1 LAFNEICQKNMLDK
15 APNETVEGESLH
27 GMLFTVSLVIG
38 AVLDLKK
45 SRVFV
50 GWEKPTWEIQ
60 RRYGAMPSL
69 SRASWQETSRQ
80 MRQRFVAVVLSVR
93 WSTVLAAVCLSL
105 VLCTISV
112 PTAKAQAV
120 YGSIGGTVVDS
131 SGSTVANAKVTITD
145 TARQV
150 VFATQTDNSGR
161 YDERHLIAGH
171 YQVKV
176 EAQGF
181 KTVVSLVDVSVDSLT
196 TFDATLQPGA
206 ISETV
211 NVVDEVPLL
220 KTERTDV
227 STVLSSEQVNE
238 LPTFGRNFSQLL
250 LVTPGTVQFCW
261 GDTSTENPQSGLAV
275 NVNGQMFVGVNT
287 ILDGTDNRDF
297 LYGNMLI
304 VPTLDSIAETKVTT
318 SSYDA
323 EFGQISAALVTVST
337 KSGTDKW
344 HGSGFFYRRSDAT
357 FARDPF
363 AQANPDPVTGRF
375 IPQTL
380 WGQFGGSIGGAII
393 KNKLFIFGDYQGTR
407 AHDGGSAE
415 AVVPTQAERS
425 GDFSAWASN
434 NPIFNPFCTSGT
446 TCVNGIQDNLAAR
459 PQFSYNGRLNVID
472 PALISPV
479 ATALLNYVPL
489 PLPALE
495 NAPGYQ
501 LGNPNFAASGEE
513 IYHADALDVRADY
526 FSSDKLRLF
535 DRYTFTQFHKEA
547 PGLFG
552 GAVGGPQLNQI
563 GYTGVGD
570 TRPQSNSFGVSY
582 AISPSLLMDV
592 RFGWYK
598 QRINVDPLVDGNFAT
613 QAGAPGLNIPT
624 DPTTNNMPH
633 FSIGEG
639 PGELDF
645 GNGLYNNCNCP
656 LIERMQQ
663 FQEIGNLTW
672 TVGKHTF
679 KFGPDFHYLQN
690 LRLPS
695 DQHRS
700 GEVFTTDALTEGL
713 NLPGLGMAGFLLGEV
728 SQFDRYISKDETAGE
743 RQWRFFFYG
752 QDTWRI
758 TSKLTL
764 NYGLRWE
771 IYRPQSVTGKDQG
784 GWYNLANNEIDVAG
798 ENGVP
803 LSGPVVT
810 NLKNFAPRAGL
821 AYQID
826 PKTVVRMGYG
836 RSFDVGMFG
845 TIFGHTVTQNLPVLG
860 TQQINPEPN
869 QWDSAFAL
877 STGPPLLDPATTLD
891 SQPVGPDGNHI
902 YPNGVNQFRAWVMP
916 FHTLMPT
923 VDSWNASVQRQITPT
938 LSLQAAYVGNKGSHI
953 FVGENNWINL
963 NTQTEAGFCTPTILA
978 MNPVPT
984 ICQSAQMRLP
994 YYQSPHPYGLSVGL
1008 QCMCN
1013 PGDNHYNSLQVQLDQ
1028 RLWHGLNILGNYT
1041 FSHAKNH
1048 DSPDFLY
1055 APSLEYG
1062 RPAWQRNQNIT
1073 VSTIYELPFGK
1084 GKALAGNA
1092 PSALNYVI
1100 GGWQVINVTT
1110 IMSGSGVNPNYGE
1123 CGDDNDAGVCFP
1135 NVVGSWH
1142 VSHPNKSG
1150 WFATTALVP
1159 QPGGGLAPTPLD
1171 ANGQSSGPWQRPAAP
1186 APGSPSFG
1194 NAQRDSIIGPKW
1206 FDSDLSVVK
1215 NVLVGEQ
1222 FRVEFR
1228 AEAFNVFNHPNLG
1241 DPNSCV
1247 DCSNGGTIT
1256 GLANNAIMRRM
1267 QFGLRFDF

>member
-1 LAFNEICQKNMLDK
+1 
-15 APNETVEGESLH
+15 
-27 GMLFTVSLVIG
+27 
-38 AVLDLKK
+38 
-45 SRVFV
+45 
-50 GWEKPTWEIQ
+50 
-60 RRYGAMPSL
+60 MPSL
-69 SRASWQETSRQ
+69 SHVSCQESYREI
-80 MRQRFVAVVLSVR
+80 RQRFLAATHSRRVV
-93 WSTVLAAVCLSL
+93 TVLALACLSL
-105 VLCTISV
+105 LLSTISA
-112 PTAKAQAV
+112 PAANAQAV
-120 YGSIGGTVVDS
+120 YGSIGGNVIDV

-150 VFATQTDNSGR
+150 VFTTQTDSSGR

-171 YQVKV
+171 YQVKI

-181 KTVVSLVDVSVDSLT
+181 KTELSAVDVSVDSLT
-196 TFDATLQPGA
+196 TFDAKLQPGA
-206 ISETV
+206 VTETV
-211 NVVDEVPLL
+211 NVVDQAPLL

-227 STVLSSEQVNE
+227 STVLSTEQINE

-275 NVNGQMFVGVNT
+275 NANGQMFVGVNT

-304 VPTLDSIAETKVTT
+304 VPNLDSIAETKVTT

-363 AQANPDPVTGRF
+363 AQAVADPITGRY
-375 IPQTL
+375 IPPTL
-380 WGQFGGSIGGAII
+380 WGQFGGSIGGALI

-407 AHDGGSAE
+407 AHDGGSAQ
-415 AVVPTQAERS
+415 AVVPTAAERG

-434 NPIFNPFCTSGT
+434 NPIYNPLCTSGT
-446 TCVNGIQDNLAAR
+446 PGCNNGIQDNLFAR
-459 PQFSYNGRLNVID
+459 PQFSYNGKLNVID
-472 PALISPV
+472 PSLISPV

-501 LGNPNFAASGEE
+501 VGNPNYEAGGDE
-513 IYHADALDVRADY
+513 IYHADALDARVDY
-526 FSSDKLRLF
+526 FYSDKLRLF

-552 GAVGGPQLNQI
+552 GAAGGPQLNPI

-582 AISPSLLMDV
+582 PIKPNLLMDA

-598 QRINVDPLVDGNFAT
+598 QRINVNPLVTGNFAT
-613 QAGAPGLNIPT
+613 QAGAPGLNIPS
-624 DPTTNNMPH
+624 DPTTNSMPH
-633 FSIGEG
+633 FSINEG
-639 PGELDF
+639 SGNLDF
-645 GNGLYNNCNCP
+645 GNGLYDNCNCP
-656 LIERMQQ
+656 LVERMQH

-679 KFGPDFHYLQN
+679 KFGPDFHYNQN

-695 DQHRS
+695 DEHRS
-700 GEVFTTDALTEGL
+700 GEVYSFNNLTVGEVINPVTLQPTQIG
-713 NLPGLGMAGFLLGEV
+713 GLGMAGFLLGEV
-728 SQFDRYISKDETAGE
+728 SQFQRYISNVNDAGE

-752 QDTWRI
+752 QDTWRV
-758 TSKLTL
+758 TPKLTL
-764 NYGLRWE
+764 TYGLRWE
-771 IYRPQSVTGKDQG
+771 LYRPQRVTGKDRG
-784 GWYNLANNEIDVAG
+784 GWFNLANGEIDVAG

-810 NLKNFAPRAGL
+810 NLKNFAPRAGI
-821 AYQID
+821 AYQVS

-860 TQQINPEPN
+860 TQEINPLPN
-869 QWDSAFAL
+869 GWDPAFQLA
-877 STGPPLLDPATTLD
+877 TGPPLLDPDTVLNT
-891 SQPVGPDGNHI
+891 QPVGPDGNHI
-902 YPNGVNQFRAWVMP
+902 YPDGFRAWVMP
-916 FHTLMPT
+916 FHTRMPT
-923 VDSWNASVQRQITPT
+923 VDSWNATVQRQITPT
-938 LSLQAAYVGNKGSHI
+938 LSLQAGYVGNKGSHI

-963 NTQTEAGFCTPTILA
+963 NTPTEVGFCPGGGNVAPCVDQLH
-978 MNPVPT
+978 
-984 ICQSAQMRLP
+984 RLP
-994 YYQSPHPYGLSVGL
+994 FYNSPNNFGLTTGL

-1013 PGDNHYNSLQVQLDQ
+1013 PGDNHYNSLQVQLDK
-1028 RLWHGLNILGNYT
+1028 RFSHGLNILGNYT
-1041 FSHAKNH
+1041 YSHAKNH

-1055 APSLEYG
+1055 DPAIEYG

-1092 PSALNYVI
+1092 PSAVNYII
-1100 GGWQVINVTT
+1100 GGWQVVNVTT
-1110 IMSGSGVNPNYGE
+1110 IMSGSGVNPGYSLAGS
-1123 CGDDNDAGVCFP
+1123 DNDAGVGFP

-1142 VSHPNKSG
+1142 VPHPNRNE
-1150 WFATTALVP
+1150 WFAPTALV
-1159 QPGGGLAPTPLD
+1159 GGTPTLLAT
-1171 ANGQSSGPWQRPAAP
+1171 NSQTSGPWQRPAAP
-1186 APGSPSFG
+1186 VPGLPSFG

-1215 NVLVGEQ
+1215 IVPVGEQ
-1222 FRVEFR
+1222 LKIQFR

-1241 DPNSCV
+1241 NPNSCV
-1247 DCSNGGTIT
+1247 DCSNAGTIT
-1256 GLANNAIMRRM
+1256 GLAANAIMRRM

>member
-1 LAFNEICQKNMLDK
+1 
-15 APNETVEGESLH
+15 
-27 GMLFTVSLVIG
+27 
-38 AVLDLKK
+38 
-45 SRVFV
+45 
-50 GWEKPTWEIQ
+50 
-60 RRYGAMPSL
+60 MPSL
-69 SRASWQETSRQ
+69 SRATCQPVSKGVRQ
-80 MRQRFVAVVLSVR
+80 SFLTVMRSARF
-93 WSTVLAAVCLSL
+93 STILGATCLSL
-105 VLCTISV
+105 VLSIMGV
-112 PTAKAQAV
+112 PAAEAQAV

-131 SGSTVANAKVTITD
+131 SGGTVGNAMVTITD
-145 TARQV
+145 TERQV
-150 VFATQTDNSGR
+150 VFKTQTDSSGR

-171 YQVKV
+171 YQVKI
-176 EAQGF
+176 EAPGF
-181 KTVVSLVDVSVDSLT
+181 KTVISNLEVSVDSVT
-196 TFDATLQPGA
+196 SFDATLRLGA
-206 ISETV
+206 ISEQVTV
-211 NVVDEVPLL
+211 TDQAPLL

-227 STVLSSEQVNE
+227 STVLSTEQVND
-238 LPTFGRNFSQLL
+238 LPTYSRNFSQLL

-304 VPTLDSIAETKVTT
+304 VPDLDSIAETKVTT

-375 IPQTL
+375 IPPTL
-380 WGQFGGSIGGAII
+380 WGQFGGSLGGAII

-415 AVVPTQAERS
+415 AEVPTQAERN
-425 GDFSAWASN
+425 GDFSRWLPN
-434 NPIFNPFCTSGT
+434 NPIFNPYSGCPGSP
-446 TCVNGIQDNLAAR
+446 TCVNGVQDDLTKR
-459 PQFSYNGRLNVID
+459 TPFQYNGHLNVID
-472 PALISPV
+472 PSLISPV
-479 ATALLNYVPL
+479 ATALLKYIPL
-489 PLPALE
+489 PLPQLAN
-495 NAPGYQ
+495 NAPGT
-501 LGNPNFAASGEE
+501 PNYAASGDE
-513 IYHADALDVRADY
+513 IYHGDAVNVRADY

-552 GAVGGPQLNQI
+552 GAVGGPQFSQI

-582 AISPSLLMDV
+582 ALRPTLLLDF

-598 QRINVDPLVDGNFAT
+598 QRINVDPLVNGNFAT

-663 FQEIGNLTW
+663 FQEVGNLTW
-672 TVGKHTF
+672 IKGKHTF
-679 KFGPDFHYLQN
+679 KFGADFHRLQN

-700 GEVFTTDALTEGL
+700 GEVYTFNALTSGDL
-713 NLPGLGMAGFLLGEV
+713 GGTQTGGLGMAGFLLGGV
-728 SQFDRYISKDETAGE
+728 SQFNRYISHVEDAGE
-743 RQWRFFFYG
+743 RQWRYFFYG

-758 TSKLTL
+758 TPKLTF

-771 IYRPQSVTGKDQG
+771 IYRPQSVTGKDRG
-784 GWYNLANNEIDVAG
+784 GWFNLANGEIDVAG

-821 AYQID
+821 AYQIN

-860 TQQINPEPN
+860 TQEINPLPN
-869 QWDSAFAL
+869 GWDGAFNLAA
-877 STGPPLLDPATTLD
+877 GPPLLDPATVLNN
-891 SQPVGPDGNHI
+891 QPVGADGNHI
-902 YPNGVNQFRAWVMP
+902 YPDGFRAWVLP
-916 FHTLMPT
+916 FHTHMPT
-923 VDSWNASVQRQITPT
+923 VDSWNATVQRQITPT
-938 LSLQAAYVGNKGSHI
+938 LSLQAGYVGNKGSHI

-963 NTQTEAGFCTPTILA
+963 NTQTETGFC
-978 MNPVPT
+978 
-984 ICQSAQMRLP
+984 QSGVTGPECLSVQQRLP
-994 YYQSPHPYGLSVGL
+994 YFNAPHPFQLTTGL

-1013 PGDNHYNSLQVQLDQ
+1013 PGDNHYNSLQVQLDK
-1028 RLWHGLNILGNYT
+1028 RFSHGLNILGNYT

-1055 APSLEYG
+1055 DPGLLYG
-1062 RPAWQRNQNIT
+1062 RPSWQRNQNIT

-1092 PSALNYVI
+1092 PSAVNYII
-1100 GGWQVINVTT
+1100 GGWQLVNVTT
-1110 IMSGSGVNPNYGE
+1110 IQSGSGVNPSYGE
-1123 CGDDNDAGVCFP
+1123 CGGDNDAGVCFP
-1135 NVVGSWH
+1135 NVVGNWH
-1142 VSHPNKSG
+1142 VSNPNKNG
-1150 WFATTALVP
+1150 WFAQTAEVD
-1159 QPGGGLAPTPLD
+1159 GAPTPLQ
-1171 ANGQSSGPWQRPAAP
+1171 ANGRASGPWQRPATP
-1186 APGSPSFG
+1186 VPGFPSFG
-1194 NAQRDSIIGPKW
+1194 DAQRNMIIGPRW
-1206 FDSDLSVVK
+1206 FDSDLAVVK
-1215 NVLVGEQ
+1215 SVPIGEELRIQ
-1222 FRVEFR
+1222 FR
-1228 AEAFNVFNHPNLG
+1228 ADAYNVFNHPNLG
-1241 DPNSCV
+1241 NPGGCV
-1247 DCSNGGTIT
+1247 DCFGGATINN
-1256 GLANNAIMRRM
+1256 LANNATMRRM

>member
-1 LAFNEICQKNMLDK
+1 
-15 APNETVEGESLH
+15 V
-27 GMLFTVSLVIG
+27 
-38 AVLDLKK
+38 
-45 SRVFV
+45 
-50 GWEKPTWEIQ
+50 
-60 RRYGAMPSL
+60 
-69 SRASWQETSRQ
+69 
-80 MRQRFVAVVLSVR
+80 
-93 WSTVLAAVCLSL
+93 TVLALACLSL
-105 VLCTISV
+105 LLSTIGA
-112 PTAKAQAV
+112 PAANAQAV
-120 YGSIGGTVVDS
+120 YGSIGGNVVDVA
-131 SGSTVANAKVTITD
+131 GATVGNAKVTITD
-145 TARQV
+145 TARGV
-150 VFATQTDNSGR
+150 VFTTQTDSSGR

-171 YQVKV
+171 YQVKI

-181 KTVVSLVDVSVDSLT
+181 KTEVAAVDVSVDTLT
-196 TFDATLQPGA
+196 TFDAKLQPGA
-206 ISETV
+206 VTETV
-211 NVVDEVPLL
+211 NVVDEAPLL

-227 STVLSSEQVNE
+227 STVLSTEQVNE

-275 NVNGQMFVGVNT
+275 NANGQMFVGVNT

-304 VPTLDSIAETKVTT
+304 VPNLDSIAETKVTT

-363 AQANPDPVTGRF
+363 AQANADPITGRY
-375 IPQTL
+375 IPPTL
-380 WGQFGGSIGGAII
+380 WGQFGGSIGGALI

-407 AHDGGSAE
+407 AHDGGSAQ
-415 AVVPTQAERS
+415 AVVPTAAERS

-434 NPIFNPFCTSGT
+434 NPIFNPLCTSGT
-446 TCVNGIQDNLAAR
+446 PGCNNGIQDNLSAR
-459 PQFSYNGRLNVID
+459 PQFSYNGKLNVID
-472 PALISPV
+472 PSLISPV

-489 PLPALE
+489 PLPAME

-501 LGNPNFAASGEE
+501 VGNPNYEAGGDE
-513 IYHADALDVRADY
+513 IYHADALDARVDY
-526 FSSDKLRLF
+526 FYSEKLRLF

-552 GAVGGPQLNQI
+552 GAAGGPQLNPI

-582 AISPSLLMDV
+582 PIKPTLLMDA

-598 QRINVDPLVDGNFAT
+598 QRINVNPLVTGNFAT
-613 QAGAPGLNIPT
+613 QAGAPGLNIPS
-624 DPTTNNMPH
+624 DPTTNSMPH
-633 FSIGEG
+633 FSINEG
-639 PGELDF
+639 SGNLDF
-645 GNGLYNNCNCP
+645 GNGLYDNCNCP
-656 LIERMQQ
+656 LVERMQQ

-679 KFGPDFHYLQN
+679 KFGPDFHYSQN

-695 DQHRS
+695 DEHRS
-700 GEVFTTDALTEGL
+700 GEVYSFNNLTVGELGGSQIG
-713 NLPGLGMAGFLLGEV
+713 GLGMAGFLLGEV
-728 SQFDRYISKDETAGE
+728 SQFQRYISNVNDAGE

-752 QDTWRI
+752 QDTWRV
-758 TSKLTL
+758 TPKLTL
-764 NYGLRWE
+764 TYGLRWE
-771 IYRPQSVTGKDQG
+771 LYRPQRVTGKDRG
-784 GWYNLANNEIDVAG
+784 GWFNLANGEIDVAG

-821 AYQID
+821 AYQIN

-860 TQQINPEPN
+860 TQEINPLPN
-869 QWDSAFAL
+869 GWDPAFQLA
-877 STGPPLLDPATTLD
+877 TGPPLLDPNTVLNT
-891 SQPVGPDGNHI
+891 QPVGPDGNHI
-902 YPNGVNQFRAWVMP
+902 YPDGFRAWVMP
-916 FHTLMPT
+916 FHTRMPT
-923 VDSWNASVQRQITPT
+923 VDSWNATVQRQITPT
-938 LSLQAAYVGNKGSHI
+938 LSLQAGYVGNKGSHI

-963 NTQTEAGFCTPTILA
+963 NTPTEVGFCPGGGNVAPCVDQLH
-978 MNPVPT
+978 
-984 ICQSAQMRLP
+984 RLP
-994 YYQSPHPYGLSVGL
+994 FYNSPNNFGLTTGL

-1013 PGDNHYNSLQVQLDQ
+1013 PGDNHYNSLQVQLDK
-1028 RLWHGLNILGNYT
+1028 RFSHGLNILGNYT
-1041 FSHAKNH
+1041 YSHAKNH

-1055 APSLEYG
+1055 NPAIEYG

-1092 PSALNYVI
+1092 PSAVNYII
-1100 GGWQVINVTT
+1100 GGWQVVNVTT
-1110 IMSGSGVNPNYGE
+1110 IMSGSGVNPGYSLAGS
-1123 CGDDNDAGVCFP
+1123 DNDAGVGFP

-1142 VSHPNKSG
+1142 VPHPNRNE
-1150 WFATTALVP
+1150 WFAPTALV
-1159 QPGGGLAPTPLD
+1159 GGTPTLLAT
-1171 ANGQSSGPWQRPAAP
+1171 NSQTSGPWQRPAAP
-1186 APGSPSFG
+1186 VPGLPSFG

-1215 NVLVGEQ
+1215 IVPVGEQ
-1222 FRVEFR
+1222 LKIQFR

-1241 DPNSCV
+1241 NPNSCV
-1247 DCSNGGTIT
+1247 DCSNAGTIT
-1256 GLANNAIMRRM
+1256 GLAANAIMRRM

>member
-1 LAFNEICQKNMLDK
+1 
-15 APNETVEGESLH
+15 
-27 GMLFTVSLVIG
+27 
-38 AVLDLKK
+38 
-45 SRVFV
+45 
-50 GWEKPTWEIQ
+50 
-60 RRYGAMPSL
+60 MPRL
-69 SRASWQETSRQ
+69 SRASCQEISRGV
-80 MRQRFVAVVLSVR
+80 RQRFLAVTHSVR
-93 WSTVLAAVCLSL
+93 LRTVLTAAALSL
-105 VLCTISV
+105 MLSTIGG
-112 PTAKAQAV
+112 PAANAQAV

-131 SGSTVANAKVTITD
+131 SGSTVGDAKVTITD

-150 VFATQTDNSGR
+150 VFTTQTDSSGR

-171 YQVKV
+171 YQVKI

-181 KTVVSLVDVSVDSLT
+181 KTELSAVDVSVDSLT
-196 TFDATLQPGA
+196 TLDAKLQPGA
-206 ISETV
+206 VSETV
-211 NVVDEVPLL
+211 TVLGVAPLL

-227 STVLSSEQVNE
+227 STVLSSKQVNE

-275 NVNGQMFVGVNT
+275 NANGQMFVGVNT

-304 VPTLDSIAETKVTT
+304 VPNLDSIAETKVTT

-323 EFGQISAALVTVST
+323 EFGEVSAALVTVST
-337 KSGTDKW
+337 KSGTDQW

-363 AQANPDPVTGRF
+363 AQATADPVTGRF
-375 IPQTL
+375 IPPTL

-393 KNKLFIFGDYQGTR
+393 KNKLFVFGDYQGTR
-407 AHDGGSAE
+407 AHDGGSAQ
-415 AVVPTQAERS
+415 AVVPTAAERG

-434 NPIFNPFCTSGT
+434 NPIYNPLCTSGT
-446 TCVNGIQDNLAAR
+446 PGCNNGIQDNLSAR
-459 PQFSYNGRLNVID
+459 PQFSYNGKLNVID
-472 PALISPV
+472 PSLIQPA
-479 ATALLNYVPL
+479 ATALLNFIPL

-501 LGNPNFAASGEE
+501 LGNPNYQASSDE

-526 FSSDKLRLF
+526 FYSDKLRLF

-552 GAVGGPQLNQI
+552 GAAGGPQLNPI

-582 AISPSLLMDV
+582 ALKPNLLMDV

-598 QRINVDPLVDGNFAT
+598 QRINVNPLVSGDFAT
-613 QAGAPGLNIPT
+613 QAGAPGLNIPG
-624 DPTTNNMPH
+624 DPTTNSMPH
-633 FSIGEG
+633 FSINEG
-639 PGELDF
+639 PGNLDF
-645 GNGLYNNCNCP
+645 GNGLYDNCNCP
-656 LIERMQQ
+656 LVERMQQ

-679 KFGPDFHYLQN
+679 KFGPDLHYNQN

-700 GEVFTTDALTEGL
+700 GEVYSFNNLTVGEVGGSQIG
-713 NLPGLGMAGFLLGEV
+713 GLGMAGFLLGEV
-728 SQFDRYISKDETAGE
+728 SQFTRYISHVEDAGE
-743 RQWRFFFYG
+743 RQWRYFFYG
-752 QDTWRI
+752 QDTWRV
-758 TSKLTL
+758 TPKLTL
-764 NYGLRWE
+764 TYGLRWE
-771 IYRPQSVTGKDQG
+771 IYRPQRVTGRDRG
-784 GWYNLANNEIDVAG
+784 GWFNLANGEIDVAG

-821 AYQID
+821 AYQVS
-826 PKTVVRMGYG
+826 PKTVVRVGYG

-860 TQQINPEPN
+860 TQQINPLPN
-869 QWDSAFAL
+869 GWDPAFQLA
-877 STGPPLLDPATTLD
+877 TGPPLLDPGTALTKK
-891 SQPVGPDGNHI
+891 GPDGNYI
-902 YPNGVNQFRAWVMP
+902 YPDGFRAWVMP
-916 FHTLMPT
+916 FHTRMPT
-923 VDSWNASVQRQITPT
+923 VDSWNATVQRQITPT
-938 LSLQAAYVGNKGSHI
+938 LSLQAGYVGNKGSHI

-963 NTQTEAGFCTPTILA
+963 NTPTEVGFCPGGGNVAPCVDQLH
-978 MNPVPT
+978 
-984 ICQSAQMRLP
+984 RLP
-994 YYQSPHPYGLSVGL
+994 FYNSPNNFGLTTGL

-1013 PGDNHYNSLQVQLDQ
+1013 PGDNHYNSLQVQLDK
-1028 RLWHGLNILGNYT
+1028 RFSHGLNILGNYT
-1041 FSHAKNH
+1041 YSHAKNH
-1048 DSPDFLY
+1048 DSPDYLY
-1055 APSLEYG
+1055 DPALEYG
-1062 RPAWQRNQNIT
+1062 RPSWQRNQNIT

-1092 PSALNYVI
+1092 PSAVNYLV
-1100 GGWQVINVTT
+1100 GGWQLVNVTT
-1110 IMSGSGVNPNYGE
+1110 IMSGSGVNPGYQE
-1123 CGDDNDAGVCFP
+1123 CGSDNDAGVCFP
-1135 NVVGSWH
+1135 NVVGSSH
-1142 VSHPNKSG
+1142 VSHPNKKE
-1150 WFATTALVP
+1150 WFAPTALV
-1159 QPGGGLAPTPLD
+1159 GGSPTPLA
-1171 ANGQSSGPWQRPAAP
+1171 ANSQTSGPWQRPSAP
-1186 APGSPSFG
+1186 VPGLPSFG
-1194 NAQRDSIIGPKW
+1194 NAQRNSIIGPKW

-1215 NVLVGEQ
+1215 IVPIGEQ
-1222 FRVEFR
+1222 LKIQFR

-1241 DPNSCV
+1241 NPNSCV
-1247 DCSNGGTIT
+1247 DCFGAGTIN
-1256 GLANNAIMRRM
+1256 GLASNAIMRRM

>member
-1 LAFNEICQKNMLDK
+1 MPNLSSASCQQVSSDIRLRFLTAMR
-15 APNETVEGESLH
+15 SL
-27 GMLFTVSLVIG
+27 
-38 AVLDLKK
+38 
-45 SRVFV
+45 
-50 GWEKPTWEIQ
+50 
-60 RRYGAMPSL
+60 
-69 SRASWQETSRQ
+69 
-80 MRQRFVAVVLSVR
+80 RFCA
-93 WSTVLAAVCLSL
+93 VLAAACLSL
-105 VLCTISV
+105 VLSTISV
-112 PTAKAQAV
+112 PAANAQAV
-120 YGSIGGTVVDS
+120 YGSIGGTVVDA
-131 SGSTVANAKVTITD
+131 SGSTVANAKVTVTD
-145 TARQV
+145 LDRQV
-150 VFATQTDNSGR
+150 VFTTQTDVSGH
-161 YDERHLIAGH
+161 YVERHLIAGH
-171 YQVKV
+171 YQVKI

-181 KTVVSLVDVSVDSLT
+181 KTETSKIDVSVDTVT
-196 TFDATLQPGA
+196 TFDAKLQTGA
-206 ISETV
+206 VSEVV
-211 NVVDEVPLL
+211 NVVDIAPLL

-250 LVTPGTVQFCW
+250 LTTPGTVQFCW

-275 NVNGQMFVGVNT
+275 NANGQMFVGVNT

-304 VPTLDSIAETKVTT
+304 VPNLDSIAETKVTT

-363 AQANPDPVTGRF
+363 LQTQPDAVTGRF

-380 WGQFGGSIGGAII
+380 WGQFGGSIGGALI
-393 KNKLFIFGDYQGTR
+393 KNKLFVFGDYQGTR
-407 AHDGGSAE
+407 AHNGGSAQS
-415 AVVPTQAERS
+415 VVPTAAERM
-425 GDFSAWASN
+425 GDFSAWAASDPIY
-434 NPIFNPFCTSGT
+434 NPICTVGVGCPT
-446 TCVNGIQDNLAAR
+446 GIQDNLSMR
-459 PQFSYNGRLNVID
+459 PQFSYNGKLNVID
-472 PALISPV
+472 PSLIQPA
-479 ATALLNYVPL
+479 ATALLNYIPL

-495 NAPGYQ
+495 NAPTYK
-501 LGNPNFAASGEE
+501 LGNPNYQASADE
-513 IYHADALDVRADY
+513 IYHGDALDARVDY
-526 FSSDKLRLF
+526 FYSDKLRLF
-535 DRYTFTQFHKEA
+535 DRYTFTQFHKSA

-552 GAVGGPQLNQI
+552 GAAGGPQLNPI
-563 GYTGVGD
+563 GYTGTGD

-582 AISPSLLMDV
+582 ALKPNLLMDV

-598 QRINVDPLVDGNFAT
+598 QRINVLPLVSGDFAT
-613 QAGAPGLNIPT
+613 QAGAPGLNIPG
-624 DPTTNNMPH
+624 DSTTNSMPH
-633 FSIGEG
+633 FLISEG
-639 PGELDF
+639 GGELDF
-645 GNGLYNNCNCP
+645 GNGLYDNCNCP
-656 LIERMQQ
+656 LVERMQQ

-679 KFGPDFHYLQN
+679 KFGPDFHYNQN

-700 GEVFTTDALTEGL
+700 GEVYSFNSLTVGAVGGSQIG
-713 NLPGLGMAGFLLGEV
+713 GLGMAGFLLGDV
-728 SQFDRYISKDETAGE
+728 SQFQRYISHVEDAGE

-752 QDTWRI
+752 EDTWRV
-758 TSKLTL
+758 TPKLTL
-764 NYGLRWE
+764 TYGLRWE
-771 IYRPQSVTGKDQG
+771 LYRPQSVTGKDRG
-784 GWYNLANNEIDVAG
+784 GWFNLANGEIDVAG

-821 AYQID
+821 AYQIN

-860 TQQINPEPN
+860 TQQINPLPN
-869 QWDSAFAL
+869 GWDPAFQLA
-877 STGPPLLDPATTLD
+877 TGPPLLDPATALTN
-891 SQPVGPDGNHI
+891 QPVGPDGNHI
-902 YPNGVNQFRAWVMP
+902 YPDGFRAWVMP
-916 FHTLMPT
+916 FHTRMPT
-923 VDSWNASVQRQITPT
+923 VDSWNATVQRQITPT
-938 LSLQAAYVGNKGSHI
+938 LSLQAGYVGNKGSHI

-963 NTQTEAGFCTPTILA
+963 NTPTEVGFCPSGSNIAPCADALH
-978 MNPVPT
+978 
-984 ICQSAQMRLP
+984 RLP
-994 YYQSPHPYGLSVGL
+994 FYNSPNPFHLTTGL

-1013 PGDNHYNSLQVQLDQ
+1013 PGDNHYNSLQVQLDK
-1028 RLWHGLNILGNYT
+1028 RFSHGLNVLGNYT
-1041 FSHAKNH
+1041 YSHAKNH

-1055 APSLEYG
+1055 APALEYG
-1062 RPAWQRNQNIT
+1062 RPSWQRNQNIT

-1092 PSALNYVI
+1092 PSVVNYIV
-1100 GGWQVINVTT
+1100 GGWQLVNVTT
-1110 IMSGSGVNPNYGE
+1110 IMSGSGVNPGYAS
-1123 CGDDNDAGVCFP
+1123 CGSDNDAGVCFP

-1142 VSHPNKSG
+1142 VSHPNRNE
-1150 WFATTALVP
+1150 WFAPTALV
-1159 QPGGGLAPTPLD
+1159 GGTPTLLAN
-1171 ANGQSSGPWQRPAAP
+1171 NGQTSGPWQRPATP
-1186 APGSPSFG
+1186 VPGLPSFG

-1215 NVLVGEQ
+1215 IVPVGEQ
-1222 FRVEFR
+1222 LKIQFR

-1241 DPNSCV
+1241 NPNSCV
-1247 DCSNGGTIT
+1247 DCSNAGTIT